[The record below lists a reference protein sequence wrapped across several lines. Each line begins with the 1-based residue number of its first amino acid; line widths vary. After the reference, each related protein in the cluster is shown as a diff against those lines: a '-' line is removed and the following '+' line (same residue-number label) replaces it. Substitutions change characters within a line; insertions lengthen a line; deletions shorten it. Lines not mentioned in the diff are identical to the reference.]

1 MSLPPDPQR
10 EVRSSAQASPSFGR
24 FQLLRLLNKSS
35 RTLVWLAM
43 DPKTDEERVLVMPR
57 AQPASRVDLEHQLH
71 AAQRAQRVTHPGLAA
86 PIEVGEV
93 DRWPF
98 AAYERGDSVTL
109 RERVGPKGLTA
120 QEAAQALVQ
129 GLDGLAFAHEAGL
142 AHRDIQPA
150 MLLLSPTRGA
160 SLIGLELAHTASDR
174 ATTHG
179 DDALSTTALQA
190 HRRDAERDVLAM
202 GLLLHFA
209 LTGQHPLERDDMGA
223 VIVAMPPA
231 GREIVRLPWSTGHTI
246 PEALR
251 VIANRATDRQERQR
265 YHSART
271 LARALEG
278 WYRADA
284 RTDGGPVAMMLD
296 KLRQSGPMP
305 SLPGASRRAARLA
318 LMERE
323 RTNELADTVLQDP
336 ALAFELVRM
345 VNTAQVRGSMGSGSG
360 PVLTVR
366 RAIAMVGLDGVRRA
380 ALALRDW
387 PGPLNEAQA
396 QRLQQVIARS
406 QRAGRIAQLLRPPGY
421 DAEVV
426 NLVAL
431 LQNLGRLVVHYH
443 FPDDAAQIMRLMLP
457 VPTDEPGRPEEPGMS
472 EEAASFAVLGVD
484 IEQMG
489 SAVARHWGLDDSVLH
504 MIHRC
509 AAGAPVRAPDTD
521 DETLRVTAS
530 CANEVVDAMTLSG
543 QQSAAA
549 LHKVVQRYARTL
561 GVTLRDLQ
569 QVVQGQAPAP
579 EVVADESSPASGD
592 GPPSDPDDARHAA

>member
-109 RERVGPKGLTA
+109 RERVGPKGLIA

-549 LHKVVQRYARTL
+549 LHKVVQRYARAL

>member
-549 LHKVVQRYARTL
+549 LHKVVQRYARAL